1 MKSSATSRSPSTIPD
16 KDIELGEWY
25 GQDNATKT
33 KETKEEKKARKKA
46 EEQERLPL
54 VTRTIINVLTFA
66 FKSVVFIIKI
76 AIKIVAGVV
85 VMITRNFSKL

>member
-1 MKSSATSRSPSTIPD
+1 MKSSATSRSESTSFD

-25 GQDNATKT
+25 GQDKSTKV
-33 KETKEEKKARKKA
+33 KESKQEKKARKKA
-46 EEQERLPL
+46 EENEKLPL

-66 FKSVVFIIKI
+66 FKSVVFVIKI
-76 AIKIVAGVV
+76 AIKVVAGVV